1 MRTRK
6 ALVNTDVSVTM
17 KASSVGLPPG
27 WHGASVHSCF
37 ERHLEVEVAHGRE
50 KKVTQHTVIQMVWR
64 GPAVLFCTPL
74 CGQLSLCKALEGW
87 PSLNWQDHQTLCSP
101 GYPEE
106 KPITRK
112 DVKTFWELDH
122 FTHTHT
128 KVWSL
133 IGYQF
138 VPSLKDWNCKH
149 ISEQALTQAWV
160 EIRGRMSSDL

>member
-1 MRTRK
+1 MDNAAMNMYVQVFVWTCFHFSRSTNLWPEWEQRK
-6 ALVNTDVSVTM
+6 ALVNTDASVTM

-27 WHGASVHSCF
+27 WHGASVDSCI

-50 KKVTQHTVIQMVWR
+50 KKVTQHIVIQMVWR
-64 GPAVLFCTPL
+64 WPAVLFCTPL
-74 CGQLSLCKALEGW
+74 CGQPSLCKALEGW

-122 FTHTHT
+122 FTHTPT
-128 KVWSL
+128 RSRA
-133 IGYQF
+133 
-138 VPSLKDWNCKH
+138 S
-149 ISEQALTQAWV
+149 
-160 EIRGRMSSDL
+160 